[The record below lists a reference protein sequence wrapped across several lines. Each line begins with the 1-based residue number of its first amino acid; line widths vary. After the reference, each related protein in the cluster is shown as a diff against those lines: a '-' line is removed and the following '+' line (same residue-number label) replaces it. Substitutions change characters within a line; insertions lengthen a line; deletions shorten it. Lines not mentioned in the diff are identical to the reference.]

1 MNGERIEHLIAERA
15 SGRLSRR
22 QLARR
27 LTLLGLSAPAIAGVL
42 ATYGGDAAAQE
53 ASPEAGA
60 DDIIT
65 SPSFAGQSLVVTSYG
80 GTWEEFMRAEVLPD
94 FEAATGATVELAVG
108 LSNDWMTT
116 MRAAGLDNPP
126 YDVVI
131 ANETWISTARIEGNF
146 EALTEERVPNLQDV
160 AESLRMPDDI
170 GVLALVSPLGL
181 ASMTEAVAEGPTT
194 WAGLADFMPQVG
206 IYNIANS
213 AAAQHILMMAEI
225 LTGDYMD
232 WEPGFDWIRDN
243 LQLAR
248 QTDFSG
254 NMEQL
259 LTLGEVNVGILD
271 SPAWARL
278 STQGIAMDWSGPEE
292 GLMMFEQNTNVTVGS
307 QAKDLAYSFV
317 NYWLGVGVQTKFAE
331 VY

>member
-1 MNGERIEHLIAERA
+1 
-15 SGRLSRR
+15 
-22 QLARR
+22 
-27 LTLLGLSAPAIAGVL
+27 
-42 ATYGGDAAAQE
+42 
-53 ASPEAGA
+53 
-60 DDIIT
+60 
-65 SPSFAGQSLVVTSYG
+65 
-80 GTWEEFMRAEVLPD
+80 
-94 FEAATGATVELAVG
+94 
-108 LSNDWMTT
+108 
-116 MRAAGLDNPP
+116 
-126 YDVVI
+126 
-131 ANETWISTARIEGNF
+131 
-146 EALTEERVPNLQDV
+146 
-160 AESLRMPDDI
+160 
-170 GVLALVSPLGL
+170 
-181 ASMTEAVAEGPTT
+181 MTEAVAEGPTT

-331 VY
+331 VYYWTPANTRVEISGELAELIPVTRDNLDRVKRWDYEWLNGGPREEMFRRWNREMIG